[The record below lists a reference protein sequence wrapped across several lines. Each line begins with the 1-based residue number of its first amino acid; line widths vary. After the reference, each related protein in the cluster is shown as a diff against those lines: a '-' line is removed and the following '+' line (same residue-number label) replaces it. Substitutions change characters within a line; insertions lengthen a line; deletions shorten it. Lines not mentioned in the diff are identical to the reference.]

1 MARKKLYVTPDEVQ
15 EVVQM
20 PKYIRVI
27 NRHGRQVDM
36 RSDVYKKQKEQG
48 VQLEWIDDPK
58 HVSLQK
64 ILDAEKEK
72 EMEALRAEIEAL
84 KAREKA
90 EKLEEEASQKAK
102 QSLPEAPAQEDA
114 DDESSEPAPKNS
126 RNKRSSKS
134 KDKDISVDLG

>member
-1 MARKKLYVTPDEVQ
+1 MARKKLYVTPDELQ

-20 PKYIRVI
+20 PKYVRVI

-58 HVSLQK
+58 HVNLQR
-64 ILDAEKEK
+64 ILDSEKEK
-72 EMEALRAEIEAL
+72 EIEAL
-84 KAREKA
+84 KAEIQA
-90 EKLEEEASQKAK
+90 MKAK
-102 QSLPEAPAQEDA
+102 EQEAKIVDGETEAAPKIEEYVL
-114 DDESSEPAPKNS
+114 DEPKAPAPKNS
-126 RNKRSSKS
+126 RNKRSSEN